1 MRRLRLLL
9 AATALAFFVI
19 VVMMVTTAA
28 ATTFFVIVV
37 MVVMTFTSATTFAF
51 FVIVVMMVTAAAAT
65 AFFVIVMMV
74 VTAATAAALFV
85 IMVMMVTAAAATA
98 FFVIVV
104 MVVTA
109 ATASALFV
117 IMVMMVAAAAATAF
131 TVVVMMVM
139 MMTAATTA
147 AAARGTIDD
156 ADRIESFFDLG
167 DFETDH
173 REHLRDVFL
182 RDDGKAPFGLRNAH
196 AAVDQGARRLTHEVE
211 VARDVK
217 NLFYGRTNRPEFALF
232 VHEHVV
238 DFERTAFR
246 HAEGDD
252 IAVHLHF
259 LRPFGAFGE
268 GERKHMGAVENRLGR
283 SGFRRKQFRKSRHG
297 DEIPDRGF

>member
-74 VTAATAAALFV
+74 VTATTAAALFV

-109 ATASALFV
+109 ATAAALFV